1 MRKAR
6 IVLIDDH
13 TVVREAIAK
22 TLAQEADFEIVGSWP
37 GAERAVSYL
46 ETNSFDVAIVDYRL
60 PGMDGIAAARRFKEM
75 RPEVQV
81 IILSMYC
88 REEYILEAFEAGV
101 MAFLPKEVSVTELA
115 ETIRTVLKGESVLS
129 PKITRQLLEF
139 CQRLKQGDGESAA
152 PALTHQHVQVLRLAG
167 CGYGNKEIADRMGI
181 SVNTVKARLKESYT
195 RLEARDRTHA
205 VITALKLGL
214 FDVDERNN

>member
-1 MRKAR
+1 M
-6 IVLIDDH
+6 
-13 TVVREAIAK
+13 
-22 TLAQEADFEIVGSWP
+22 
-37 GAERAVSYL
+37 
-46 ETNSFDVAIVDYRL
+46 
-60 PGMDGIAAARRFKEM
+60 
-75 RPEVQV
+75 

-152 PALTHQHVQVLRLAG
+152 PTLTHQHVQVLRLAG

-181 SVNTVKARLKESYT
+181 SVNTVKREAEGIVHAPRSPRPHPRRHHGIEAGPVRRRRAQQLSSAPAERTRGGARSKGSSST
-195 RLEARDRTHA
+195 RMGTSIPDR
-205 VITALKLGL
+205 V
-214 FDVDERNN
+214 